1 MCRSGAACDSDSESE
16 SESKSKSDAL
26 FAGEAGV
33 NAGSV
38 SHRAVQTVPAP
49 AIAQVLVVGLVR
61 NASGKIDT
69 DVQRL
74 RRALGSFMQ
83 VHWLLI
89 ESDSTDGTVE
99 ELQQLVDTVPRFRFL
114 SLGQLQ
120 PQMPLRTQR
129 IAHCRNAYLEALDQ
143 HADYADVDLVLMA
156 DFDGINTLVDEAAI
170 LSCWAREDW
179 DVCTANQAGPYYDI
193 WALRH
198 ALWSPG
204 DCKSSYLFL
213 VDHGVDPERALQA
226 TVLTRMITIPVDSP
240 WIAVDSAFGGLGIY
254 RRELLRGLRYI
265 GLAADGHEVCEHVS
279 MHAQIRSRGG
289 MIFINP
295 AMVCAGANEHTRTLR
310 LSQKLHRFV
319 RTTAKR
325 LLVILLP
332 GRFSNTSSRRLKHD
346 AG

>member
-156 DFDGINTLVDEAAI
+156 DFDGINTLVDDAAI
-170 LSCWAREDW
+170 LSCRARDDW

-198 ALWSPG
+198 PLWSPG
-204 DCKSSYLFL
+204 DYKSSYRFL
-213 VDHGVDPERALQA
+213 VDHGVKTECALQA
-226 TVLTRMITIPVDSP
+226 TLLTKMIVLPADSP
-240 WIAVDSAFGGLGIY
+240 WIAVDSAFGGLAIY
-254 RRELLRGLRYI
+254 RRELLRGLRYV
-265 GLAADGHEVCEHVS
+265 GLAADGQEVCEHVS
-279 MHAQIRSRGG
+279 MHAQICSHGG
-289 MIFINP
+289 RIFINP
-295 AMVCAGANEHTRTLR
+295 GMVCAGANEHTRALR
-310 LSQKLHRFV
+310 PGRKLLRFV
-319 RTTAKR
+319 RTAAKR
-325 LLVILLP
+325 LLMTVWP
-332 GRFSNTSSRRLKHD
+332 SRFFNTSSRRVGHD

>member
-1 MCRSGAACDSDSESE
+1 V
-16 SESKSKSDAL
+16 K
-26 FAGEAGV
+26 AGV
-33 NAGSV
+33 V
-38 SHRAVQTVPAP
+38 THRTSPNLPA
-49 AIAQVLVVGLVR
+49 AAAARVLVVGLVR
-61 NASGKIDT
+61 NASGKIDG

-74 RRALGSFMQ
+74 RLALGSFGQ
-83 VHWLLI
+83 VLWLLV
-89 ESDSTDGTVE
+89 ESDSIDRTVE
-99 ELQQLVDTVPRFRFL
+99 DLQQLATTVPGFRFL

-120 PQMPLRTQR
+120 PHLPLRTQR

-143 HADYADVDLVLMA
+143 HADYADVDLVVMA
-156 DFDGINTLVDEAAI
+156 DFDGINTLVDEAAV
-170 LSCWAREDW
+170 LSCWARDDW

-213 VDHGVDPERALQA
+213 VGHGVDPERALQA

-289 MIFINP
+289 KIFINP

-325 LLVILLP
+325 LLVILWP
-332 GRFSNTSSRRLKHD
+332 GRFPNTSSRRLNHD